1 LGHGDPD
8 AAAIAERFRAICAAP
23 VPDDGVIF
31 EIPGLEAPIRDEV
44 GYGRVTVRTTATIA
58 GARLSIKVDVGFGE
72 VTTPQPIEIEYPTAP
87 PPIPSELL

>member
-31 EIPGLEAPIRDEV
+31 DIPGLEAPHLRR
-44 GYGRVTVRTTATIA
+44 GRVRRSYRPNDRYDRGRAATDP
-58 GARLSIKVDVGFGE
+58 G
-72 VTTPQPIEIEYPTAP
+72 
-87 PPIPSELL
+87 